1 MPWSAF
7 PVADRHCMSA
17 PDSGCLAKAGIQL
30 SVDPIPDTFGNA
42 PGAKGDIGMFKTEA
56 IFNDCKLL
64 FVWSLLP
71 SPSNPIAPDPRISL
85 HP

>member
-1 MPWSAF
+1 MPWGAF
-7 PVADRHCMSA
+7 PAADRQDVSA

-30 SVDPIPDTFGNA
+30 SVGPIPDAFGNA
-42 PGAKGDIGMFKTEA
+42 PGAKGAIGMFKTEA
-56 IFNDCKLL
+56 IFNDCKHL
-64 FVWSLLP
+64 FVWPLLP